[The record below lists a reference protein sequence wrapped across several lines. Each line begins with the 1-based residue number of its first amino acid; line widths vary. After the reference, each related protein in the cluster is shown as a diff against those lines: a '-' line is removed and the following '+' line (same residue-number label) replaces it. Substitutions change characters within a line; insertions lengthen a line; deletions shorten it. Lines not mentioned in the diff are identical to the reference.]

1 MDPISFS
8 LLLDYLYNNFA
19 ITFVFS
25 LIGVSV
31 GQIARNVSKNNAI
44 KIKRVIASAV
54 FSTVV
59 LCAANEYFKVSFSI
73 YVLICMIVGI
83 WSDRLLRLVTNS
95 KFMTKFIM
103 NLFKKIATPVTTAIS
118 ETLEESEK
126 EKSDKKKNTNKKDDP
141 TG

>member
-59 LCAANEYFKVSFSI
+59 LCAVNEYFKVSFSI

-95 KFMTKFIM
+95 KFMTKFIT

-126 EKSDKKKNTNKKDDP
+126 EKSDKKKNTNKKDNP